1 MTPAFSEALALLSPR
16 QKGRGFVAKCPA
28 HEDANPSLNIDDAG
42 DKIVLFCHGGCST
55 TEVVSAMG
63 LSMTD
68 LFEPDTTASPER
80 VETDY
85 YDYRSEDGKLLFQVV
100 RFRPKGFTQRRPL
113 PGGLW
118 AYDLDGVDRV
128 IYRLPEVI
136 AADEVIIVE
145 GEKDADRLAAA
156 GFTATTSP
164 SGATKWRHEFG
175 DYFVGKNVVLIP
187 DLDKAGRQHAE
198 VVRASVQPKAR
209 RFRVLELP
217 GLVYRESKGPDV
229 SDWLDAGHTA
239 DELRALLR
247 PVVAPTVQQFLEAA
261 SNDRPDLY
269 PDIIPA
275 GGLIVFVGQPRSF
288 KTMAALQMMFS
299 VASGHRWL
307 GYEPTQTGSCLY
319 VSEEGAASKV
329 RDRLLSMA
337 SVYQADKPIHIL
349 HRRGVRLISGDP
361 SWAQVR
367 QTLDEMDDP
376 KVVVLDTLA
385 ALMVGDENSVSDIR
399 EALRPAQDLITD
411 YGVTVVLV
419 HHVNKG
425 GEGRMGNRM
434 RGSSALWG
442 ACDGTLGFVRDEDE
456 NGIAVDKG
464 EVRVETK
471 DNEPT
476 RIRFTFSAEH
486 MTLKAEERP
495 HCTPEAIVAEV
506 ARRQEESDP
515 VSIGPVRDYFR
526 AGESWFFEQVA
537 KAEPMGLVKVS
548 KGHYRVNPGMF

>member
-1 MTPAFSEALALLSPR
+1 MNPAFSAALERLQPQAT
-16 QKGRGFVAKCPA
+16 GRGWVAKCPA
-28 HEDANPSLNIDDAG
+28 HEDNAPSLRIDDFG
-42 DKIVLFCHGGCST
+42 DKVGIYCHAGCSAADG
-55 TEVVSAMG
+55 VSALG
-63 LSMTD
+63 ISMTD
-68 LFEPDTTASPER
+68 LFEPDTSAPPER
-80 VETDY
+80 VEDAT
-85 YDYRSEDGKLLFQVV
+85 YDYRAEDGTLLYQIV
-100 RFRPKGFTQRRPL
+100 RFRPKDFRMRRPL
-113 PGGLW
+113 PDGRW
-118 AYDLDGVDRV
+118 DYDLTGVDRV
-128 IYRLPEVI
+128 PYRLPELVG
-136 AADEVIIVE
+136 ADEVIVVE

-156 GFTATTSP
+156 GFVATTSP
-164 SGATKWRHEFG
+164 NGAGKWRDEYARWFE
-175 DYFVGKNVVLIP
+175 GKNVIILP
-187 DLDKAGRQHAE
+187 DNDDPGRGHAE
-198 VVRASVQPKAR
+198 DVRSSIANLAR
-209 RFRVLELP
+209 RVRVVELP
-217 GLVYRESKGPDV
+217 GLRPKGDV
-229 SDWLDAGHTA
+229 SDWLETHSLD
-239 DELRALLR
+239 DLRLLLR
-247 PVVAPTVQQFLEAA
+247 PTMAPTVQQFIEAA
-261 SNDRPDLY
+261 SSDRPDLY

-307 GYEPTQTGSCLY
+307 GYEPTSTGSCLY

-329 RDRLLSMA
+329 RDRLLSMSSA
-337 SVYQADKPIHIL
+337 YQPDKPIHIL
-349 HRRGVRLISGDP
+349 HRRGVRLLSDEP
-361 SWAQVR
+361 SWALVR
-367 QTLDEMDDP
+367 QTLDEMDSP
-376 KVVVLDTLA
+376 SVVVLDTLA

-419 HHVNKG
+419 HHINKG

-456 NGIAVDKG
+456 NGVAVDTG

-476 RIRFTFSAEH
+476 RIRFTFNPEH

-506 ARRQEESDP
+506 ARRMVESDP

-526 AGESWFFEQVA
+526 AGESWFYEQVS
-537 KAEPMGLVKVS
+537 KAEAMGLIKVS
-548 KGHYRVNPGMF
+548 KGHYRVAEGMFR